1 MSPRR
6 AARPVRGARPRRGG
20 QARKP
25 RAPLRQRVG
34 RFLPSPGRAL
44 AGLLAV
50 GLVAGFIVLLNG
62 PWLRI
67 SDVEWHGRQLTAE
80 RDLRDEASA
89 VQGQN
94 ALLVDS
100 GALQR
105 RIEALPGVS
114 GAEVSVRLPGR
125 VAITLHEEAPAFVWR
140 TSAVQLVGSPS
151 GAIIGQVARDAALPD
166 ALATLP
172 FIDDRRRASRD
183 LTVGDSIDP
192 DTLAIALEL
201 ARVDPAALGSA
212 TSGLSVHID
221 EEFGFV
227 LDSAEPAWSAAFGV
241 YGMDPELTQDP
252 AARIE
257 RQVAGVRTLF
267 SEQPEAG
274 IGWLDVRNPG
284 RVYWRPQG

>member
-6 AARPVRGARPRRGG
+6 AARPMRGARQRRGG

-25 RAPLRQRVG
+25 RAPLRQRAG
-34 RFLPSPGRAL
+34 RLLPSRGRAL

-50 GLVAGFIVLLNG
+50 GLVAGFVVLLNG

-114 GAEVSVRLPGR
+114 GADVDVRLPGR
-125 VAITLHEEAPAFVWR
+125 ITVTLREEAPAFVWR
-140 TSAVQLVGSPS
+140 TSAVQLVGAAS
-151 GAIIGQVARDAALPD
+151 GGIIGQVARDAALPD
-166 ALATLP
+166 ELGALP
-172 FIDDRRRASRD
+172 FIDDRRRVSRD
-183 LTVGDSIDP
+183 LTLGDSIDP
-192 DTLAIALEL
+192 GALGIAIEL
-201 ARVDPAALGSA
+201 ARMDPAALGS
-212 TSGLSVHID
+212 TTNGLTVHID

-227 LDSAEPAWSAAFGV
+227 LDSEQPAWSAAFGV
-241 YGMDPELTQDP
+241 YGMDPEMTQDP
-252 AARIE
+252 ERRIE

-267 SEQPEAG
+267 SEQSEAG

>member
-1 MSPRR
+1 MSPRP
-6 AARPVRGARPRRGG
+6 AARPIRGGRPRRGG

-25 RAPLRQRVG
+25 RAPLRQRAG

-44 AGLLAV
+44 AGVLAIA
-50 GLVAGFIVLLNG
+50 LVAGFVVLLNG
-62 PWLRI
+62 PWLRV
-67 SDVEWHGRQLTAE
+67 SDVEWHGHQLTAE

-100 GALQR
+100 RALQR
-105 RIEALPGVS
+105 RIEALPGVA
-114 GAEVSVRLPGR
+114 GARVDVRLPGR
-125 VAITLHEEAPAFVWR
+125 IAITLREEPPAFVWR
-140 TSAVQLVGSPS
+140 TSAVQLVGAAS
-151 GAIIGQVARDAALPD
+151 GAIIGQVARDTSLSDELGALP
-166 ALATLP
+166 
-172 FIDDRRRASRD
+172 FVDDRRRASRD

-192 DTLAIALEL
+192 SSLAIALEL
-201 ARVDPAALGSA
+201 ARLDPAALGST

-227 LDSAEPAWSAAFGV
+227 LDSAQPAWSAAFGV
-241 YGMDPELTQDP
+241 YGMDPELTQDA

-267 SEQPEAG
+267 SEQPETG